1 VTRVSDDA
9 EGSDEVGAPPACGGE
24 RRSLIRVSV
33 DADRC
38 TGHGRCYTL
47 APDVFD
53 ADEVGHCVVL
63 VEDVSGELEAQ
74 AITGEQ
80 NCPEQAITLSR

>member
-1 VTRVSDDA
+1 MTRIV
-9 EGSDEVGAPPACGGE
+9 
-24 RRSLIRVSV
+24 V

-53 ADEVGHCVVL
+53 ADEVGHSVVL
-63 VEDVSGELEAQ
+63 VDEVSGELEAQ
-74 AITGEQ
+74 AVTAEQ
-80 NCPEQAITLSR
+80 NCPEGAISLTR

>member
-1 VTRVSDDA
+1 MAKVA
-9 EGSDEVGAPPACGGE
+9 
-24 RRSLIRVSV
+24 V

-53 ADEVGHCVVL
+53 ADDAGHCVVL
-63 VEDVSGELEAQ
+63 VAEVSGELEAQ
-74 AITGEQ
+74 AVIAEQ
-80 NCPEQAITLSR
+80 NCPEAAISVAR

>member
-1 VTRVSDDA
+1 MT
-9 EGSDEVGAPPACGGE
+9 
-24 RRSLIRVSV
+24 RVSV
-33 DADRC
+33 DDDRC

-63 VEDVSGELEAQ
+63 VAEVSGELEAQ
-74 AITGEQ
+74 AAAGAQ

>member
-1 VTRVSDDA
+1 MQSEA
-9 EGSDEVGAPPACGGE
+9 M
-24 RRSLIRVSV
+24 RRSGAMTHVSF

-63 VEDVSGELEAQ
+63 VEEVSGELEAQ
-74 AITGEQ
+74 AVTGEQ
-80 NCPEQAITLSR
+80 NCPEQAITLTR

>member
-1 VTRVSDDA
+1 VTKV
-9 EGSDEVGAPPACGGE
+9 V
-24 RRSLIRVSV
+24 V

-53 ADEVGHCVVL
+53 ADEVGHSAVL
-63 VEDVSGELEAQ
+63 VDEVSGELEAQ
-74 AITGEQ
+74 AVTAER
-80 NCPEQAITLSR
+80 NCPERAITLLRRS

>member
-1 VTRVSDDA
+1 VS
-9 EGSDEVGAPPACGGE
+9 
-24 RRSLIRVSV
+24 RLSV

-53 ADEVGHCVVL
+53 ADEVGHCLVL
-63 VEDVSGELEAQ
+63 VGDVSGELEDQ
-74 AITGEQ
+74 ALEGEQ

>member
-1 VTRVSDDA
+1 MTRVF
-9 EGSDEVGAPPACGGE
+9 
-24 RRSLIRVSV
+24 V

-53 ADEVGHCVVL
+53 ADEVGHSIVL

-74 AITGEQ
+74 AATAEQ
-80 NCPEQAITLSR
+80 NCPETAITLTR

>member
-1 VTRVSDDA
+1 MSRIA
-9 EGSDEVGAPPACGGE
+9 
-24 RRSLIRVSV
+24 V

-53 ADEVGHCVVL
+53 ADEVGHSVVL
-63 VEDVSGELEAQ
+63 VGEVSGELEAQ
-74 AITGEQ
+74 AVTAEK
-80 NCPEQAITLSR
+80 NCPEGAISLSR